1 MTPRTDALQ
10 AEIGERTFARPLTYV
25 PPVWELARQLE
36 RENRELLEAAKM
48 MLTYIETHDMRAL
61 DLRICR
67 AVIAKAEGK

>member
-1 MTPRTDALQ
+1 MSDTPRTDTVESA
-10 AEIGERTFARPLTYV
+10 ITKFYGYPNV
-25 PPVWELARQLE
+25 PHQMATLARQLE
-36 RENRELLEAAKM
+36 RENRDLLEAAKM